1 MKQGKGWEVLKEDF
15 LKVVASDLTKQ
26 YVSYCMIIKIW
37 REVIYNENTNWAMD
51 FPHETKGKY
60 QVVFSLF
67 GKHLYV
73 VSSESLTYVC
83 DKYVEQT

>member
-1 MKQGKGWEVLKEDF
+1 MDF
-15 LKVVASDLTKQ
+15 L
-26 YVSYCMIIKIW
+26 
-37 REVIYNENTNWAMD
+37 
-51 FPHETKGKY
+51 HETKVKY

>member
-1 MKQGKGWEVLKEDF
+1 MDF
-15 LKVVASDLTKQ
+15 L
-26 YVSYCMIIKIW
+26 
-37 REVIYNENTNWAMD
+37 
-51 FPHETKGKY
+51 HETKVKY

-73 VSSESLTYVC
+73 ISSESLTYVC